1 MMIRTKN
8 TTIMKKNSN
17 IRFLLALPAACFLL
31 AACTGDD
38 ALPTGYNPAEG
49 EGNAIR
55 FTATIDGD
63 APGTRI
69 QIDEL
74 DGKGRFTAG
83 DEIGIVAISNV
94 AYRKLA
100 ATYSNDIWT
109 ANISWD
115 ILKTAS
121 VDFHAFFPK
130 KTVGLL
136 ESEIIEVPTD
146 QSVPAAYTNAD
157 LLYANATGQQKS
169 DNPVKLDFHH
179 ILARIKINL
188 KQGSGLTDDEFA
200 AATVVIRNVYTGYKV
215 TSDGIISAVTDHT
228 ADIIPKESAGQSAE
242 GRIFYAVL
250 PPQTLPDNSEFTVT
264 AAGRQHTYNYRMT
277 SITELLPGNEYLFPV
292 RLSKF
297 GS

>member
-1 MMIRTKN
+1 MIRTKN

-38 ALPTGYNPAEG
+38 ALTTGYNPAEG

-74 DGKGRFTAG
+74 NGKGHFTTG
-83 DEIGIVAISNV
+83 DEIGIVAVSDYIE
-94 AYRKLA
+94 RKLA
-100 ATYSNDIWT
+100 ATYSNGIWT
-109 ANISWD
+109 ANTSWD
-115 ILKTAS
+115 ILGTSS
-121 VDFHAFFPK
+121 VDFYAFFPK
-130 KTVGLL
+130 KTLDQL
-136 ESEIIEVPTD
+136 FPNSIEVPTD
-146 QSVPAAYTNAD
+146 QSTLAAYTNAD

-169 DNPVKLDFHH
+169 DNPVKLDFRH
-179 ILARIKINL
+179 ILARIRIIL
-188 KQGSGLTDDEFA
+188 KQYHGLTDDEFA
-200 AATVVIRNVYTGYKV
+200 AATVVIRNVHTGYKV
-215 TSDGIISAVTDHT
+215 VLNGSISAITDHT
-228 ADIIPKESAGQSAE
+228 ADIIPKESAGQHAV

-250 PPQTLPDNSEFTVT
+250 PPQTLPGSGLELTVT
-264 AAGRQHTYNYRMT
+264 AAGRQCTFTVT
-277 SITELLPGNEYLFPV
+277 STTELLPGNEYRFPV
-292 RLSKF
+292 LLGKS

>member
-1 MMIRTKN
+1 
-8 TTIMKKNSN
+8 MKKNSN

-74 DGKGRFTAG
+74 NGKGRFTAG
-83 DEIGIVAISNV
+83 DEIGILTQSVGVI
-94 AYRKLA
+94 KELA
-100 ATYSNDIWT
+100 ATYSNGIWT
-109 ANISWD
+109 ANTSWD
-115 ILKTAS
+115 ILGPYS

-130 KTVGLL
+130 VDQLL
-136 ESEIIEVPTD
+136 SKIKEVPTD
-146 QSVPAAYTNAD
+146 QSTLAAYTNAD
-157 LLYANATGQQKS
+157 FLYANATGQQKS

-179 ILARIKINL
+179 ILARIRIIL
-188 KQGSGLTDDEFA
+188 KKGSGLTDDEFA
-200 AATVVIRNVYTGYKV
+200 AATVVIRNVHTGYEV
-215 TSDGIISAVTDHT
+215 RLDGIISAVTDHT
-228 ADIIPKESAGQSAE
+228 ADIIPKESESTEQSAV

-250 PPQTLPDNSEFTVT
+250 PPQTLPGSGLRLTVT
-264 AAGRQHTYNYRMT
+264 AAGRQHTFDSPMIN
-277 SITELLPGNEYLFPV
+277 TELRSGNEYQFPV
-292 RLSKF
+292 RLNKS
-297 GS
+297 GT

>member
-1 MMIRTKN
+1 MIRTKN

-38 ALPTGYNPAEG
+38 ALTTGYNPAEG

-69 QIDEL
+69 QIDEIN
-74 DGKGRFTAG
+74 GKGRFTAG
-83 DEIGIVAISNV
+83 DEIRIVAVSNGV
-94 AYRKLA
+94 DRKLA
-100 ATYSNDIWT
+100 ATYSNGIWT
-109 ANISWD
+109 ANTSWD
-115 ILKTAS
+115 ILGTS
-121 VDFHAFFPK
+121 RVYFYAFFPK
-130 KTVGLL
+130 KTVGQLL
-136 ESEIIEVPTD
+136 PDIIEVPTD
-146 QSVPAAYTNAD
+146 QSTLAAYTNAD
-157 LLYANATGQQKS
+157 LLYANAIGQQKS

-179 ILARIKINL
+179 ILARIRIIL

-228 ADIIPKESAGQSAE
+228 ADIIPKESAGQYAK
-242 GRIFYAVL
+242 GRIFYAIL
-250 PPQTLPDNSEFTVT
+250 PPQTLSDNSELTVT
-264 AAGRQHTYNYRMT
+264 AAGRQCTFKYTMAGT
-277 SITELLPGNEYLFPV
+277 TELLPGNEYQFSV
-292 RLSKF
+292 RLDKS